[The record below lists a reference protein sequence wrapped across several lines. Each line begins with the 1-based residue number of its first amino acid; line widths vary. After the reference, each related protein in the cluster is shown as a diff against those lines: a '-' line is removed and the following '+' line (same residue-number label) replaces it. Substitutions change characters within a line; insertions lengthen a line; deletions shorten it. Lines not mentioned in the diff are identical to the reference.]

1 MVSTNEQTRVIR
13 AFNRF
18 WTNHMGVLDAGLLDT
33 PFSLT
38 EARVLF
44 ELGQSAERARPDR
57 STDAGRARPD
67 RSTEMDML
75 RLRHELRI
83 DPGYLSRI
91 VKRFERDGLV
101 EAMPSLADG
110 RRRVLRLTERGRVA
124 FEDLDERSTQ
134 QATSMQSG
142 LTEEDQRRLVAAMA
156 TIRGLLELPS
166 EPQTIVI
173 RPPLPGDLGWVVNR
187 HGVHYAQEYGWDE
200 TFEALVARVVSEY
213 VDRRDPSMEN
223 AWIAEVDGQPAGCVF
238 CVKETD
244 DIARLRL
251 LLVEPRARGRGIG
264 ERLVTECL
272 AFAKRVGYNQVTL
285 WTNDVL
291 VSARRIYEA
300 AGFRL
305 IREEPHHNFGRDLV
319 GQDWLLDLKTAEG

>member
-1 MVSTNEQTRVIR
+1 MSTEEQTRAIR

-18 WTNHMGVLDAGLLDT
+18 WTNHMGVLDAGLLAT
-33 PFSLT
+33 PFSVT

-44 ELGQSAERARPDR
+44 ELGQSTK
-57 STDAGRARPD
+57 TDAGRARPE
-67 RSTEMDML
+67 RPMEMDML

-91 VKRFERDGLV
+91 VKRCERDGLV
-101 EAMPSLADG
+101 EATPSPADG
-110 RRRVLRLTERGRVA
+110 RRRVLRLTERGKVA
-124 FEDLDERSTQ
+124 FEDLDARSTE
-134 QATSMQSG
+134 QATSILSG

-156 TIRGLLELPS
+156 TIRGLLDPPS
-166 EPQTIVI
+166 KSQGIVI
-173 RPPLPGDLGWVVNR
+173 RPPIAGDLGWVVNR
-187 HGVHYAQEYGWDE
+187 HGVNYAQEYGWDE

-213 VDRRDPSMEN
+213 VDQRDPRKEN
-223 AWIAEVDGQPAGCVF
+223 AWIAEVDGEPAGCVF

-251 LLVEPRARGRGIG
+251 LLVEPSARGKGIG

-272 AFAKRVGYNQVTL
+272 TFARRVGYSQITL
-285 WTNDVL
+285 WTNNVL

-305 IREEPHHNFGRDLV
+305 IGEEPHHSFGQDLV
-319 GQDWLLDLKTAEG
+319 GQDWLLNLDAPAGLT

>member
-1 MVSTNEQTRVIR
+1 MSSAEEHIRAIR

-33 PFSLT
+33 PFSVT

-44 ELGQSAERARPDR
+44 ELGRNAEI
-57 STDAGRARPD
+57 
-67 RSTEMDML
+67 DML

-91 VKRFERDGLV
+91 VKRFERGGLV
-101 EAMPSLADG
+101 EATPAPSDA
-110 RRRVLRLTERGRVA
+110 RRRVLRLTERGSVA
-124 FEDLDERSTQ
+124 FEDLDARSTA
-134 QATSMQSG
+134 QATGIQSG
-142 LTEEDQRRLVAAMA
+142 LTEENQRRLVAAMA
-156 TIRGLLELPS
+156 TIRGLLDPPS
-166 EPQTIVI
+166 ESPGFVI
-173 RPPLPGDLGWVVNR
+173 RPPIAGDLGWVVHR
-187 HGVHYAQEYGWDE
+187 HGVNYAQEYGWDE

-213 VDRRDPSMEN
+213 VDRRDPSKEN
-223 AWIAEVDGQPAGCVF
+223 AWIAEVDGEPAGSVF
-238 CVKETD
+238 CVKESD

-251 LLVEPRARGRGIG
+251 LLVEPSARGRGIG

-272 AFAKRVGYNQVTL
+272 SFARRVGYSQITL
-285 WTNDVL
+285 WTNNVL

-305 IREEPHHNFGRDLV
+305 IREKRHHTFGHDLI
-319 GQDWLLDLKTAEG
+319 GQDWLLDLHAVAADLGGAASGIREVDG

>member
-1 MVSTNEQTRVIR
+1 MSQQQQTESIR

-33 PFSLT
+33 PFSVT

-44 ELGQSAERARPDR
+44 ELGQSAE
-57 STDAGRARPD
+57 AGRAGPD
-67 RSTEMDML
+67 RKTEMDML

-91 VKRFERDGLV
+91 VKRFERGGLV
-101 EAMPSLADG
+101 EATPSSSDA
-110 RRRVLRLTERGRVA
+110 RRRVLRLTERGIVA
-124 FEDLDERSTQ
+124 FEDLDARSTE
-134 QATSMQSG
+134 QATSIQSG
-142 LTEEDQRRLVAAMA
+142 LTEENRRRLVAAMA
-156 TIRGLLELPS
+156 TIRGLLDPPAKS
-166 EPQTIVI
+166 QGIVI
-173 RPPLPGDLGWVVNR
+173 RPPIAGDIGWVVSR
-187 HGVHYAQEYGWDE
+187 HGVNYAQEYGWDE

-213 VDRRDPSMEN
+213 VDQRDPTKEN
-223 AWIAEVDGQPAGCVF
+223 AWIAEVDGEPTGCIF

-251 LLVEPRARGRGIG
+251 LLVEPSARGRGIG
-264 ERLVTECL
+264 ERLVAECL
-272 AFAKRVGYNQVTL
+272 RFAKRVGYTQVTL

-291 VSARRIYEA
+291 LSARRIYEA

-305 IREEPHHNFGRDLV
+305 IREEPHHSFGQDLV
-319 GQDWLLDLKTAEG
+319 GQDWLLDLNTAG

>member
-1 MVSTNEQTRVIR
+1 MSSTEEQTRVIR

-33 PFSLT
+33 PFSVT

-44 ELGQSAERARPDR
+44 ELGRNAE
-57 STDAGRARPD
+57 T
-67 RSTEMDML
+67 DML

-91 VKRFERDGLV
+91 VKRFERGGLV
-101 EAMPSLADG
+101 ETTPAPSDA
-110 RRRVLRLTERGRVA
+110 RRRVLRLTERGSVA
-124 FEDLDERSTQ
+124 FEDLDARSTA
-134 QATSMQSG
+134 QATGIQSG
-142 LTEEDQRRLVAAMA
+142 LTEENQRRLVAAMA
-156 TIRGLLELPS
+156 TIRGLLDPPS
-166 EPQTIVI
+166 ESQGFVI
-173 RPPLPGDLGWVVNR
+173 RPPIAGDLGWVVHR
-187 HGVHYAQEYGWDE
+187 HGVNYAQEYGWDE

-213 VDRRDPSMEN
+213 VDRRDSRKEN
-223 AWIAEVDGQPAGCVF
+223 AWIAEVDGEPVGSVF
-238 CVKETD
+238 CVKESD

-251 LLVEPRARGRGIG
+251 LLVEPSARGRGIG

-272 AFAKRVGYNQVTL
+272 SFARRVGYSQITL
-285 WTNDVL
+285 WTNNVL

-305 IREEPHHNFGRDLV
+305 IREEHHHTFGHDLI
-319 GQDWLLDLKTAEG
+319 GQDWLLDLHAVAADLGGAASGIREVDG